1 MPIRTEEY
9 GIPKNFFELLAQI
22 PWEPDERLM
31 DLEARLMRGEF
42 DENESNSLV
51 NNPFKGTKKQMQYLC
66 DKKLVWHEIAEA
78 FDETIDRCQI
88 FARKHGIEKA
98 TCAGRPKM
106 SLEEKIVF
114 RRDWYEKHTPSVKKL
129 DYLMILYGGF
139 IGLLAFKLNRPYGT
153 TRNMLKFRGKYREW
167 LRYNYH
173 LGKGGKPKTLPTKE
187 TT

>member
-106 SLEEKIVF
+106 SVEEKIVF